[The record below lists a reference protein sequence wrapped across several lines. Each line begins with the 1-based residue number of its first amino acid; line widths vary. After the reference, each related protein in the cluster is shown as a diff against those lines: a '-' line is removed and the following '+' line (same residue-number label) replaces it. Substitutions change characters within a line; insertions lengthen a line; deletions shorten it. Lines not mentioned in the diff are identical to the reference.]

1 MSQRGKTAPAEKR
14 PPTGVASGGLPMTA
28 VVLVALLV
36 LAGSFGLVVWWIKPP
51 PREAPSAAVSPPA
64 SPGPDAATAAGS
76 AEFQKLKG
84 RWLRPD
90 GGYLLEISEVNAAGK
105 MEASY
110 RNPSPIHVAKAE
122 ASRDG
127 AKLKVFVELQDV
139 NYPGSTYTLTYDPA
153 SEQLQGIYF
162 QAALN
167 EQYEVFFERQK

>member
-14 PPTGVASGGLPMTA
+14 PTTGAAGSGWPVTA
-28 VVLVALLV
+28 AVLVAVLV
-36 LAGSFGLVVWWIKPP
+36 MAGSFGLVVWWIKPP
-51 PREAPSAAVSPPA
+51 PREAPSAAVAPQA
-64 SPGPDAATAAGS
+64 SPGTDAATAAGS

-84 RWLRPD
+84 QWLRPD
-90 GGYLLEISEVNAAGK
+90 GGYLLEIREVDAAGK

-127 AKLKVFVELQDV
+127 ARIKVFVELQDV

-153 SEQLQGIYF
+153 SEQLKGIYF

-167 EQYEVFFERQK
+167 QQFEVFFERQK

>member
-1 MSQRGKTAPAEKR
+1 MSQRRKTAPAPKH
-14 PPTGVASGGLPMTA
+14 PATGTAGSGLPVA
-28 VVLVALLV
+28 VVVLVAILV
-36 LAGSFGLVVWWIKPP
+36 MAGSFGLVVWWIKPP
-51 PREAPSAAVSPPA
+51 PREVPPPAVAPQA
-64 SPGPDAATAAGS
+64 SPGTNASTAASS
-76 AEFQKLKG
+76 AELQKLKG
-84 RWLRPD
+84 QWLRPD
-90 GGYLLEISEVNAAGK
+90 GGYLLEISAVDAAGK

-127 AKLKVFVELQDV
+127 ARIKVFVELQDV

-167 EQYEVFFERQK
+167 QQYEVFFERQK

>member
-1 MSQRGKTAPAEKR
+1 MSQRGKTTPAEKR
-14 PPTGVASGGLPMTA
+14 PPTGAASGGLPVTA
-28 VVLVALLV
+28 LVSVALLV

-51 PREAPSAAVSPPA
+51 PREMPSVAVSPQA

-84 RWLRPD
+84 LWLRPD
-90 GGYLLEISEVNAAGK
+90 GGYLLEISAVDAAGK
-105 MEASY
+105 MAASY